1 MIKKLL
7 LASVMAC
14 GLALA
19 PFGPAIA
26 SDDDDDEPKL
36 GAAGLLS
43 KKNRGKIPDLTLSAG
58 MPLLEGGKIE
68 LKSGTYYEL
77 EIEADGSQ
85 ELALVGPEFFR
96 AIWINEVVI
105 NDLEIR
111 PFGIE
116 SLEFDDEGTMEIE
129 FIAIKPGQ
137 YFLRIP
143 GSSGESQ
150 RVDIIIQ

>member
-1 MIKKLL
+1 MKHSI
-7 LASVMAC
+7 LAT
-14 GLALA
+14 ALA
-19 PFGPAIA
+19 ALIAAPAAAHEYGFAGILS
-26 SDDDDDEPKL
+26 SDNMEEL
-36 GAAGLLS
+36 EE
-43 KKNRGKIPDLTLSAG
+43 ITLSVG
-58 MPLLEGGKIE
+58 KPLADGPLM
-68 LKSGTYYEL
+68 LKSGTGYEL
-77 EIEADGSQ
+77 EITSDGTG
-85 ELALVGPEFFR
+85 ELALEGSGFFR
-96 AIWINEVVI
+96 AIWINEIVI
-105 NDLEIR
+105 NDLEVR